1 MLLRLTMQNFLSFYN
16 QTEFDMFPNP
26 KRERFRNH
34 IYDLEVPLLKM
45 AAIYGANG
53 AGKTNLVKA
62 LQFLKKFT
70 TKTDFFRFVEFD
82 DYRFQLKNGN
92 DEPFSLKVEFYEKNY
107 FIYEVDIGKS
117 VSEKLWISG
126 LGEQEDVLIFERF
139 GYEIK
144 GDCVPNVESSK
155 MLLKKNPY
163 ASVLAL
169 NEQFPIL
176 DHELIKDVY
185 NWFKNTLVT
194 VSINSRIDRLIELL
208 DSNPKM
214 LEFSSLFMKDLDISD
229 KLTISRYEFK
239 DWLNTKRGR
248 IYRNHFAHGGMG
260 DMKNYSVSAHSN
272 RRNEFYLVRK
282 KEEEYVQEFLFD
294 QLGVDGYK
302 KGMDIDSQSDGT
314 VRLLTLLPLIY
325 EIINMQKVVAID
337 EIENSMHPNLVY
349 KLLEY
354 FGRSPSKGQL
364 IFTTHLTKLMDQQNL
379 SRLDELW
386 IVSKDSGNSTMRSL
400 NDFKIHNTINIEN
413 GYLDGR
419 YGGIPKIKQLE
430 AV

>member
-1 MLLRLTMQNFLSFYN
+1 
-16 QTEFDMFPNP
+16 
-26 KRERFRNH
+26 
-34 IYDLEVPLLKM
+34 
-45 AAIYGANG
+45 
-53 AGKTNLVKA
+53 
-62 LQFLKKFT
+62 
-70 TKTDFFRFVEFD
+70 
-82 DYRFQLKNGN
+82 
-92 DEPFSLKVEFYEKNY
+92 
-107 FIYEVDIGKS
+107 
-117 VSEKLWISG
+117 
-126 LGEQEDVLIFERF
+126 
-139 GYEIK
+139 
-144 GDCVPNVESSK
+144 
-155 MLLKKNPY
+155 
-163 ASVLAL
+163 
-169 NEQFPIL
+169 
-176 DHELIKDVY
+176 
-185 NWFKNTLVT
+185 
-194 VSINSRIDRLIELL
+194 
-208 DSNPKM
+208 
-214 LEFSSLFMKDLDISD
+214 MKDLDISD

-239 DWLNTKRGR
+239 DWLNTKRGK
-248 IYRNHFAHGGMG
+248 IYRNDFAHGGMG

-325 EIINMQKVVAID
+325 EIINMQKVVVID

-364 IFTTHLTKLMDQQNL
+364 VFTTHLTKLMDQQNL

-386 IVSKDSGNSTMRSL
+386 IVSKDSGSSTMRSL

>member
-1 MLLRLTMQNFLSFYN
+1 
-16 QTEFDMFPNP
+16 
-26 KRERFRNH
+26 
-34 IYDLEVPLLKM
+34 M

-92 DEPFSLKVEFYEKNY
+92 DEPFSLKVEFYEKEY

-239 DWLNTKRGR
+239 DWLNTKRGK
-248 IYRNHFAHGGMG
+248 IYRNDFAHGGMG

-314 VRLLTLLPLIY
+314 VRLLTL
-325 EIINMQKVVAID
+325 
-337 EIENSMHPNLVY
+337 
-349 KLLEY
+349 
-354 FGRSPSKGQL
+354 
-364 IFTTHLTKLMDQQNL
+364 
-379 SRLDELW
+379 
-386 IVSKDSGNSTMRSL
+386 
-400 NDFKIHNTINIEN
+400 
-413 GYLDGR
+413 
-419 YGGIPKIKQLE
+419 
-430 AV
+430 